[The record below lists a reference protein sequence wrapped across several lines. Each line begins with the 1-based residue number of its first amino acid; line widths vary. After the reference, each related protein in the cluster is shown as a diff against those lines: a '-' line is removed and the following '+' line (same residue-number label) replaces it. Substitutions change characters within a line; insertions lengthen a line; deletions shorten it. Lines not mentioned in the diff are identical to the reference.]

1 MPVKI
6 FGTLAQNLFNQIEI
20 ENGSINMSAYL
31 KRYTLDAITT
41 AGFGKE
47 LIMLF

>member
-6 FGTLAQNLFNQIEI
+6 FGTLAQNFFKQIEI

-31 KRYTLDAITT
+31 KRYTFDAITT